1 MKVGMIGTLAVA
13 ALAVAGCGQKDDGAA
28 ATDAPKAAAKA
39 ETKAAPV
46 DPNAVMVSVNGKTLT
61 RGKLDADV
69 EAVLKMQKAQIP
81 PEQMDE
87 AKKVYGERLAQ
98 QFLMQTLLL
107 DEANKKGV
115 KVSDEDRKK
124 LEAEFVKA
132 NASRPG
138 APKSFAEMAEKSPFG
153 KERGLKDIE
162 DSLKIQKLLEQEVTS
177 KIKVDEKKVDEI
189 VNDAQKKALDAEAKI
204 RTLKKSFDGLTGA
217 ALTNKFAE
225 VAKANSACPSKAKG
239 GDLGEFTRG
248 QMVPEF
254 DKVAFASEPFK
265 VSDPV
270 KTQFGWHLIMVTKK
284 TPAVE
289 AKGDKPASPEKVQAS
304 HILLEARQA
313 PSKEQVEQGMKRQ
326 QEQMA
331 MRAYFEKVRTA
342 AKIEAPGYPNLLPKP
357 AAKPAAKSV
366 ESKPVEVKP
375 AAKSVASKPV
385 EVKPA
390 AKGADAKPAA
400 KPATPAP
407 AAKPAK
413 AEKK

>member
-1 MKVGMIGTLAVA
+1 MKIGMIGTLAVA
-13 ALAVAGCGQKDDGAA
+13 SLAVVGCGKSGDGAEA
-28 ATDAPKAAAKA
+28 AKTDAKAAASAKTA
-39 ETKAAPV
+39 SVNKDE
-46 DPNAVMVSVNGKTLT
+46 VMVVVNGKKLT
-61 RGKLDADV
+61 RGEIDADV
-69 EAVLKMQKAQIP
+69 ELLLKARKDQIP

-87 AKKVYGERLAQ
+87 AKKVFGEQLAQ
-98 QFLMQTLLL
+98 QFLMKTALL
-107 DEANKKGV
+107 DEAAKKGV
-115 KVSDEDRKK
+115 KVSDDERKK
-124 LEAEFVKA
+124 QEADFVKA
-132 NASRPG
+132 NAGRPG
-138 APKSFAEMAEKSPFG
+138 APKSFDEIA
-153 KERGLKDIE
+153 
-162 DSLKIQKLLEQEVTS
+162 DSLVIQKLIEQEVTS
-177 KIKVDEKKVDEI
+177 KITIDAKKVDEM

-204 RTLKKSFDGLTGA
+204 RVLKKSFDGLTGA

>member
-13 ALAVAGCGQKDDGAA
+13 ALAVAGCGKKDDGAA

-107 DEANKKGV
+107 DEANKKGI

-225 VAKANSACPSKAKG
+225 VAKANSDCPSKAKG
-239 GDLGEFTRG
+239 GDLGEFTHG
-248 QMVPEF
+248 QMVKEF
-254 DKVAFASEPFK
+254 DEVAFKSEPFK

-289 AKGDKPASPEKVQAS
+289 AKGDTPASPEKVQAS
-304 HILLEARQA
+304 HILLGARA
-313 PSKEQVEQGMKRQ
+313 VPSKEQVLQGMKRQ
-326 QEQMA
+326 QEQQA
-331 MRAYFEKVRTA
+331 MGKYFEGLRAA

-357 AAKPAAKSV
+357 PAASAKPAAKAI

-375 AAKSVASKPV
+375 AAKPAAKAIESKPV
-385 EVKPA
+385 E
-390 AKGADAKPAA
+390 AKK
-400 KPATPAP
+400 
-407 AAKPAK
+407 
-413 AEKK
+413 

>member
-13 ALAVAGCGQKDDGAA
+13 SLAVAGCGKKDDGAA

-46 DPNAVMVSVNGKTLT
+46 DPNAVMVSVNGKTIT
-61 RGKLDADV
+61 RGKIDADV
-69 EAVLKMQKAQIP
+69 EAILKMQKAQIP

-107 DEANKKGV
+107 DEANKKGI

-225 VAKANSACPSKAKG
+225 VAKANSACPSKEKG
-239 GDLGEFTRG
+239 GDLGEFTHG
-248 QMVPEF
+248 QMVKEF
-254 DKVAFASEPFK
+254 DEVAFKSEPFK

-289 AKGDKPASPEKVQAS
+289 AKGDTPASPEKVQAS
-304 HILLEARQA
+304 HILLGARA
-313 PSKEQVEQGMKRQ
+313 VPSKEQVLQGMKRQ
-326 QEQMA
+326 QEQQA
-331 MRAYFEKVRTA
+331 MGKYFEGLRAA

-357 AAKPAAKSV
+357 PAASAKPAAKAI

-375 AAKSVASKPV
+375 AAKPT
-385 EVKPA
+385 
-390 AKGADAKPAA
+390 AKPAEA
-400 KPATPAP
+400 K
-407 AAKPAK
+407 K
-413 AEKK
+413 

>member
-1 MKVGMIGTLAVA
+1 MKIGMIGTLAVA
-13 ALAVAGCGQKDDGAA
+13 SLAIVGCDGKKDGGAA
-28 ATDAPKAAAKA
+28 PA
-39 ETKAAPV
+39 ETKAAAKSAAPV
-46 DPNAVMVSVNGKTLT
+46 DKDAVMVVVNGKKLT
-61 RGKLDADV
+61 RGEIDADV
-69 EAVLKMQKAQIP
+69 ELILKARKDQIP
-81 PEQMDE
+81 AAQAEE
-87 AKKVYGERLAQ
+87 AKKVFGEQMAQ
-98 QFLMQTLLL
+98 QFLMKTLLM
-107 DEANKKGV
+107 DEVAKKGI
-115 KVSDEDRKK
+115 KISDAERKK
-124 LEAEFVKA
+124 QEADFVKA
-132 NASRPG
+132 NAGRPD
-138 APKSFAEMAEKSPFG
+138 APKSFDEIAEKSPFG
-153 KERGLKDIE
+153 KARGLQEIA
-162 DSLKIQKLLEQEVTS
+162 DSLLIQKLIQEEVTA
-177 KIKVDEKKVDEI
+177 KITVDAKKVAKTVE
-189 VNDAQKKALDAEAKI
+189 DAQKKALDAEAKI
-204 RTLKKSFDGLTGA
+204 RVLKKSFDGLTGA

-326 QEQMA
+326 EEQQA
-331 MRAYFEKVRTA
+331 MRAYFEKLRAA

-357 AAKPAAKSV
+357 AKVV

-375 AAKSVASKPV
+375 AAKAVESKPV